1 LLAIADG
8 QMKTTGTTVLGLH
21 LRSPP
26 LASNITLNPARAGF
40 SDWHSASFTVSSNRD
55 FAMSVLLGYEQCG
68 QATFRID
75 TGNQGI
81 SIADDGIAA
90 QLATHAQGE
99 WASDGMLMVP
109 AASWWQPPQLSFKI
123 GSIQV
128 HIPGSKWVLPGGKS
142 VFVRYHKNVL
152 GLPFITAGD
161 LVFDDVALRLYHKT
175 A

>member
-1 LLAIADG
+1 
-8 QMKTTGTTVLGLH
+8 MKTTGTTVLGLH

-99 WASDGMLMVP
+99 WANDGMPMVP
-109 AASWWQPPQLSFKI
+109 AASWWQPPVVTFMI
-123 GSIQV
+123 GSIHVQV
-128 HIPGSKWVLPGGKS
+128 ANGRCP
-142 VFVRYHKNVL
+142 
-152 GLPFITAGD
+152 
-161 LVFDDVALRLYHKT
+161 VASLYS
-175 A
+175 